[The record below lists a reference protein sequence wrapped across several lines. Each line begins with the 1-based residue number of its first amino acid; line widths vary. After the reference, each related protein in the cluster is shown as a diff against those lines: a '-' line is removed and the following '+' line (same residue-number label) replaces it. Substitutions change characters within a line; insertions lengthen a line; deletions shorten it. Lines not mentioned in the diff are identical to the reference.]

1 MKNVVIVSAVRT
13 PFGNFGG
20 VLRDFTSAEL
30 GGIALKEVMKRINLD
45 PKLVEEVCMGINLPG
60 SDRSIARQAA
70 LKAGI
75 SDEVPA
81 ISLDRACC
89 SSMTAIGI
97 ESQNIQLGQ
106 INIAAAGGSE
116 NMSQVPY
123 FIHAARWGQRIGD
136 ITLSD
141 QLVIKCPYS
150 GVPRAIQAGKE
161 AVEFGITRED
171 QDKWAFR
178 SQQLCAKA
186 QTEGKFKD
194 EILTISIPQKK
205 GDPLLV
211 DKDEPP
217 RPDTTLEKLAKLPTV
232 NQSPTVTA
240 GNAPGLNTGASA
252 VILMSEEKAKEMK
265 LPIIATLVSHA
276 RFAGHPQRIA
286 SIPAYTAQI
295 ALKRANLKID
305 DIKLI
310 EINEAFA
317 AMPLVSSKI
326 LGDSDPAKV
335 EKIREKLNVNGGAV
349 AIGHPTGA
357 TGARM
362 IMTLAYELK
371 RRGGGYGLASI
382 CGGIGEGEACIIRV

>member
-1 MKNVVIVSAVRT
+1 MQKVVIVSAVRT

-30 GGIALKEVMKRINLD
+30 GGMVLTEVMKRINLD
-45 PKLVEEVCMGINLPG
+45 PKLVEEVCFGINLPG

-75 SDEVPA
+75 SDDIPA

-89 SSMTAIGI
+89 SSMTAMGI

-106 INIAAAGGSE
+106 VNIAAAGGAE

-136 ITLSD
+136 IVLSD

-161 AVEFGITRED
+161 ALEFGITRED
-171 QDKWAFR
+171 QDKWALR
-178 SQQLCAKA
+178 SQQFCGKA
-186 QTEGKFKD
+186 QAEGKFED
-194 EILTISIPQKK
+194 EIMTIKIPQKK
-205 GDPLLV
+205 GEPLIV
-211 DKDEPP
+211 DKDEAP
-217 RPDTTLEKLAKLPTV
+217 RPDITLEKLAKLPTV

-265 LPIIATLVSHA
+265 LPVIATLISHA
-276 RFAGHPQRIA
+276 RYAGHPQRIA
-286 SIPAYTAQI
+286 SIPAHTAKI
-295 ALKRANLKID
+295 ALKRANLTID

-326 LGDSDPAKV
+326 LGDSDPERV

-357 TGARM
+357 TGARLV
-362 IMTLAYELK
+362 MTLAYELK

-382 CGGIGEGEACIIRV
+382 CGGIGEGEACVIKV